1 MKKLI
6 LILLLILGNQ
16 SLAFDIV
23 YPKQNDVTINA
34 DSTFFIGSSNK
45 PLKINNIDVPLHN
58 SGGFAFYV
66 NLINGKNTFII
77 QNEDK
82 KEIFIITKPIVK
94 AKQIQNSN
102 TTEYKEVKTFEITND
117 NTPLRS
123 TPISSGINRISHLQ
137 RNILVN
143 VNGEKNGFYRV
154 ILDNNTYGWVSKTD
168 VKLSNTVLE
177 LINIPKFEKY
187 EDKDFLTYIF
197 HLEKKVPY
205 KITENNSIKLEIFNI
220 KDCPNNTYTIEIPVS
235 DIGKAIFGYEG
246 KYTEN
251 DFVLKVRKYP
261 DINSKKPLK
270 NIKISLDAGHG
281 GTEKGAIG
289 CLGHTEKD
297 INLSLVKNLE
307 TELKKRGAKVFL
319 TRDDDIYVGLK
330 DRVEKSNNENS
341 HIFISIHGNALPD
354 GYDPNQHSGTSI
366 YYYYDQARPLAE
378 NILKTM
384 VTDLKLCDDK
394 VRQGSLAVVRNTNAP
409 SILIEVAYLI
419 NPEDNSKLITP
430 EFQQECA
437 KAIADG
443 IEKYFLRI

>member
-1 MKKLI
+1 MKKV
-6 LILLLILGNQ
+6 ILLLILLLG
-16 SLAFDIV
+16 SGCFAFDIV
-23 YPKQNDVTINA
+23 YPQKNEVVINA
-34 DSTFFIGSSNK
+34 KSSFFIGSSDK
-45 PLKINNIDVPLHN
+45 PLKINGKDIPVHQ
-58 SGGFAFYV
+58 SGGFAYYV
-66 NLINGKNTFII
+66 ELNDGKNIFVI

-82 KEIFIITKPIVK
+82 KEIFIITKPDIIHKQTK
-94 AKQIQNSN
+94 AVN
-102 TTEYKEVKTFEITND
+102 TTEYIEPKTYEIINN

-123 TPISSGINRISHLQ
+123 TPLNSGINRISHFQ
-137 RNILVN
+137 RNILIN

-154 ILDNNTYGWVSKTD
+154 ILDNNNYGWISKTD
-168 VKLSNTVLE
+168 AKLSNTVLE
-177 LINIPKFEKY
+177 LINIPEYEKY
-187 EDKDFLTYIF
+187 EDKDFLTHIF

-205 KITENNSIKLEIFNI
+205 KITENDSVKLEIFNI

-394 VRQGSLAVVRNTNAP
+394 VRQGSLAVVRNTYAP

-443 IEKYFLRI
+443 IEKYFSEI

>member
-1 MKKLI
+1 M
-6 LILLLILGNQ
+6 
-16 SLAFDIV
+16 
-23 YPKQNDVTINA
+23 
-34 DSTFFIGSSNK
+34 
-45 PLKINNIDVPLHN
+45 
-58 SGGFAFYV
+58 
-66 NLINGKNTFII
+66 
-77 QNEDK
+77 
-82 KEIFIITKPIVK
+82 
-94 AKQIQNSN
+94 
-102 TTEYKEVKTFEITND
+102 
-117 NTPLRS
+117 
-123 TPISSGINRISHLQ
+123 
-137 RNILVN
+137 
-143 VNGEKNGFYRV
+143 
-154 ILDNNTYGWVSKTD
+154 
-168 VKLSNTVLE
+168 
-177 LINIPKFEKY
+177 
-187 EDKDFLTYIF
+187 
-197 HLEKKVPY
+197 
-205 KITENNSIKLEIFNI
+205 
-220 KDCPNNTYTIEIPVS
+220 
-235 DIGKAIFGYEG
+235 
-246 KYTEN
+246 
-251 DFVLKVRKYP
+251 
-261 DINSKKPLK
+261 K

-394 VRQGSLAVVRNTNAP
+394 VRQGSLAVVRNTYAP

-443 IEKYFLRI
+443 IEKYFSEI